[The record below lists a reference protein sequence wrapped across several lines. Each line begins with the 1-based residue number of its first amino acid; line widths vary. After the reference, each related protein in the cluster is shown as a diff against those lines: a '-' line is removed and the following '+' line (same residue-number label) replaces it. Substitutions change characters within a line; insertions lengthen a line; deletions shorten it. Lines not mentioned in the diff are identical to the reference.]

1 MGTGT
6 LPQRPDFTSLG
17 TVNTQASP
25 VQRAAA
31 APAAAP
37 AQAPIALAAPAAA
50 PVPAVEAVVA
60 QAPVSQP
67 SARASAA
74 FGAFAPAPGP
84 AAAVGRRAV
93 PASSV
98 FILDAD
104 YATLTVP
111 DPSQP
116 QQGTLDVRPA
126 ALTCKASRQP
136 CKLCQDFCC

>member
-6 LPQRPDFTSLG
+6 LPQPPDFTSLG

-37 AQAPIALAAPAAA
+37 AQAPAALASPVSAPVAA

-67 SARASAA
+67 SAKASAA

-84 AAAVGRRAV
+84 AAAARRRRAV
-93 PASSV
+93 QSV
-98 FILDAD
+98 FILDAE

-116 QQGTLDVRPA
+116 EQGTLDVRPA
-126 ALTCKASRQP
+126 IAGQGVVQALLHYGGK
-136 CKLCQDFCC
+136 